1 MTKAEHKTGG
11 KDWEVYSRNQFF
23 EKARQMISEC
33 EAGFYVLSCV
43 NIDNFKVINAQ
54 YGTQTGDNVIC
65 HVSATMAKHMAEVG
79 GICAHIAAD
88 EFAALYP
95 RVCSASDKMSDA
107 YDKAST
113 PDCIFQRIRL
123 RVGRCVIDDTALSV
137 DTLYD
142 SAKLAADAIRN
153 NYERD
158 IEYYKDYMRTNLV
171 KRQQVIYEMR
181 DALASGQFEPWFQP
195 QYNHATGAL
204 IGAEVLVRWKK
215 DGKFIPPSEFIPIFE
230 QNGFIYELDKYI
242 WERSC
247 ALLRKWIDSGKEPLP
262 ISVNVSRRDILHKS
276 FIPFVTELINKYR
289 LHNDLIR
296 FEITESAFAESATEI
311 NEKVKELI
319 NLGFIVEID
328 DFGSGYSSLN
338 TLKDIP
344 ASVLKLDMRF
354 FENSADSQR
363 AGNIIESVIRMAKW
377 LGMAVIA
384 EGVEDKR
391 LADYLKSI
399 GCYYIQGYFYAKP
412 MPVDIYERLL
422 DVSDKEHKLSR
433 LKTLETF
440 DSNEFWNPKS
450 MDTLIFNSYVG
461 GTCIFE
467 YHNGRTHIL
476 RLNDQYI
483 QQFGGIIPP
492 GTELHGAA
500 VSKYMNES
508 DRAVFFD
515 TIDKAVSTH
524 KEASCEV
531 KIANGNQTEYIRV
544 TVRTLARTDDRI
556 LCYGVAVN
564 MTEQRMAEINERN
577 VVAQL
582 DTMMRSIHASVTATI
597 FKDRNNFTVLY
608 KNNGFYQMYG
618 YTKEQ
623 YAKEVENVNDL
634 ILPEDYAKAMDA
646 VERVVR
652 TGQSETHDFR
662 CKRRDGS
669 IVWVQI
675 TNSVVNLDGI
685 GKNILIGVSMDVTD
699 IHNLRMTEESAA
711 DKLRAVLDSVSN
723 GITAAYTEG
732 DKVNFII
739 ANDKFYK
746 IHGIERS
753 DDICVSLKQLMELTH
768 TENSQMISDAVA
780 SAITTGEDR
789 EIVYRIVRNGGE
801 TAWIKANVSTTHISG
816 IEPPVQITVF
826 SDITAEI
833 EYINKLHIDL
843 QGS

>member
-1 MTKAEHKTGG
+1 
-11 KDWEVYSRNQFF
+11 
-23 EKARQMISEC
+23 MISEC

-65 HVSATMAKHMAEVG
+65 HVSATMAKHMAE
-79 GICAHIAAD
+79 
-88 EFAALYP
+88 
-95 RVCSASDKMSDA
+95 
-107 YDKAST
+107 
-113 PDCIFQRIRL
+113 
-123 RVGRCVIDDTALSV
+123 
-137 DTLYD
+137 
-142 SAKLAADAIRN
+142 
-153 NYERD
+153 
-158 IEYYKDYMRTNLV
+158 
-171 KRQQVIYEMR
+171 
-181 DALASGQFEPWFQP
+181 
-195 QYNHATGAL
+195 
-204 IGAEVLVRWKK
+204 
-215 DGKFIPPSEFIPIFE
+215 
-230 QNGFIYELDKYI
+230 
-242 WERSC
+242 
-247 ALLRKWIDSGKEPLP
+247 
-262 ISVNVSRRDILHKS
+262 
-276 FIPFVTELINKYR
+276 
-289 LHNDLIR
+289 
-296 FEITESAFAESATEI
+296 
-311 NEKVKELI
+311 
-319 NLGFIVEID
+319 
-328 DFGSGYSSLN
+328 
-338 TLKDIP
+338 
-344 ASVLKLDMRF
+344 
-354 FENSADSQR
+354 
-363 AGNIIESVIRMAKW
+363 W

-412 MPVDIYERLL
+412 MPVDIYERLS

-564 MTEQRMAEINERN
+564 MTEQRMAE
-577 VVAQL
+577 
-582 DTMMRSIHASVTATI
+582 
-597 FKDRNNFTVLY
+597 
-608 KNNGFYQMYG
+608 
-618 YTKEQ
+618 
-623 YAKEVENVNDL
+623 
-634 ILPEDYAKAMDA
+634 
-646 VERVVR
+646 
-652 TGQSETHDFR
+652 
-662 CKRRDGS
+662 
-669 IVWVQI
+669 
-675 TNSVVNLDGI
+675 
-685 GKNILIGVSMDVTD
+685 
-699 IHNLRMTEESAA
+699 ESAA

-768 TENSQMISDAVA
+768 TENRRMVSDAVA

-789 EIVYRIVRNGGE
+789 EIVYRIVRNGDE
-801 TAWIKANVSTTHISG
+801 TAWIKANVSTTHIAG
-816 IEPPVQITVF
+816 MEPLVQITVF

-833 EYINKLHIDL
+833 EYINKLRIDL